1 MSTGDLPGLLGSA
14 VNKGLLPLFEQAR
27 SGLLRVAKRDTV
39 RDFKTASRLRAGEFP
54 ALARVTENAEYTSGV
69 IGEQRE
75 TFALAKFGRLMG
87 ISYESLLADDTA
99 ALADMTRSA
108 ALAAAATEADELARA
123 VTSNPTMADGQA
135 VFSVAHANLAGASGA
150 LSVGALATAKAS
162 MRLQKGVDN
171 ATILNIVP
179 RYLTVPAALEPTAD
193 VIVGALWPAVVEDS
207 NVAVRNLEVVTD
219 PRLDG
224 SSATAWYLFADP
236 NLAPSLSVAYLEGEE
251 QPMVETR
258 DGWQVDAT
266 ELKVRFSLAAYWGC
280 WRGAFKNAG

>member
-1 MSTGDLPGLLGSA
+1 VELTGRARELRGLRVPQIVGHLLESRGVSTRWLSDRKIMQRGAAMSTGDLPGLLGSA

-108 ALAAAATEADELARA
+108 ARAAKERGVTLGNPRLAQARA
-123 VTSNPTMADGQA
+123 VANSRKQAEADQTASRVMPVIASIRRTGATSLRAIAAELEARGIRT
-135 VFSVAHANLAGASGA
+135 
-150 LSVGALATAKAS
+150 
-162 MRLQKGVDN
+162 
-171 ATILNIVP
+171 P
-179 RYLTVPAALEPTAD
+179 R
-193 VIVGALWPAVVEDS
+193 G
-207 NVAVRNLEVVTD
+207 
-219 PRLDG
+219 G
-224 SSATAWYLFADP
+224 TAWTAMAVKRVIDR
-236 NLAPSLSVAYLEGEE
+236 S
-251 QPMVETR
+251 
-258 DGWQVDAT
+258 
-266 ELKVRFSLAAYWGC
+266 AA
-280 WRGAFKNAG
+280 A

>member
-1 MSTGDLPGLLGSA
+1 
-14 VNKGLLPLFEQAR
+14 
-27 SGLLRVAKRDTV
+27 
-39 RDFKTASRLRAGEFP
+39 
-54 ALARVTENAEYTSGV
+54 
-69 IGEQRE
+69 
-75 TFALAKFGRLMG
+75 
-87 ISYESLLADDTA
+87 
-99 ALADMTRSA
+99 
-108 ALAAAATEADELARA
+108 
-123 VTSNPTMADGQA
+123 MADGQA